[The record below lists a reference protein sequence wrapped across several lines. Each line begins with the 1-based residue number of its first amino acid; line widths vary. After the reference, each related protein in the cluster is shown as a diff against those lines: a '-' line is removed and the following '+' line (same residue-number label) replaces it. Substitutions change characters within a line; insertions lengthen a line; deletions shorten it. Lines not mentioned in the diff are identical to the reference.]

1 MESHAERSSR
11 GHSGRLAV
19 FAGIAVGIALL
30 AAAAVGWAHLR
41 NELVVLDVAAQTQWK
56 QVENVLQ
63 RQHDLIP
70 NLVEVT
76 RGYAKHEREVLTQV
90 ADSRSRLLSA
100 PAKERVEAA
109 VAMDTALAR
118 LLAVGE
124 AYPDLK
130 ADRRFRDLQFELAGA
145 QNRIAVERKR
155 YNELVGSFNARLR
168 MLPWSLVASG
178 FSEREY
184 YSPPAESLAQPNVE
198 I

>member
-1 MESHAERSSR
+1 MESQVERSSR

-124 AYPDLK
+124 SYPDLK
-130 ADRRFRDLQFELAGA
+130 ADRRFRDLQYELAGA

-168 MLPWSLVASG
+168 MFPWILAASG
-178 FSEREY
+178 FNEREF